1 VAVVTD
7 VVRTGQPVVGY
18 GFASIGRYAQSGLIK
33 ERFAPRLLR
42 AAAQDITT
50 DDGANLDPFRAWTVM
65 MTGEKPG
72 GHGERCVAVGTLDM
86 ALRDAAAKIADLPLH
101 RFLAGRLGR
110 NVTASQV
117 PVYASGGYPYPD
129 NDIAALS
136 GEIRHFAGLGFTH
149 VKIKIGGASLD
160 QDLRRIEAD
169 AAHLTGSEH
178 LAVDALN
185 SYGPGMSL
193 TAATALA
200 RFGLWWFEDICDP
213 LDFAT
218 HARIAAHYHPAI
230 AAGEALFSAAEAA
243 LLDRYAGLRR
253 ARDVLVFDPVHCYGL
268 PGYLQIIDTLT
279 AVGWPRRAFWP
290 HGGHLFSLHLVA
302 ALGLGGA
309 EITRWPST
317 RSTAHRSLYQS
328 APVASTFQTFP
339 ELVSNSTATHGRP
352 SDHSPRRTTD
362 CPDRCR
368 GVRIDGSAPRSRCPR
383 LTYGTRFWMLHR
395 AWEAGLSDPRDL
407 SPLAQIER
415 ELGVRLPAEYRAG
428 LAAEARVVV
437 AGPRE
442 GDKIWLYPVP
452 ELSGINAA
460 ADLPDRLPG
469 LIIIGTDG
477 SREMLALDG
486 RTDPLPVVLVDVVFS
501 EWDDAIWQAPD
512 LATFLREYPG
522 RGLRW
527 S

>member
-1 VAVVTD
+1 MRIIDIRERPISISRYRDPHIPSGGLTTSLVAVVTD

-18 GFASIGRYAQSGLIK
+18 GFASIGRYAQSGLIRD
-33 ERFAPRLLR
+33 RFAPRLLR
-42 AAAQDITT
+42 ASAQDITT

-86 ALRDAAAKIADLPLH
+86 ALWDAAAKIADMPLH
-101 RFLAGRLGR
+101 RFLAGRLER

-136 GEIRHFAGLGFTH
+136 EEIRHFADLGFTH
-149 VKIKIGGASLD
+149 VKIKIGGACLD
-160 QDLRRIEAD
+160 HDLRRIEAA

-178 LAVDALN
+178 LAVDAMN
-185 SYGPGMSL
+185 TYDPGMSL

-218 HARIAAHYHPAI
+218 HARIAARYDPPI

-253 ARDVLVFDPVHCYGL
+253 ARDVLLFDPVHCYGL

-279 AVGWPRRAFWP
+279 ATGWPRRAFWP

-309 EITRWPST
+309 EINPLAFHPFHGPPPALPVNAGRIHPPDGPGIGFELHDDAWQ
-317 RSTAHRSLYQS
+317 AFRSL
-328 APVASTFQTFP
+328 
-339 ELVSNSTATHGRP
+339 
-352 SDHSPRRTTD
+352 TT
-362 CPDRCR
+362 
-368 GVRIDGSAPRSRCPR
+368 
-383 LTYGTRFWMLHR
+383 
-395 AWEAGLSDPRDL
+395 
-407 SPLAQIER
+407 PL
-415 ELGVRLPAEYRAG
+415 
-428 LAAEARVVV
+428 
-437 AGPRE
+437 
-442 GDKIWLYPVP
+442 
-452 ELSGINAA
+452 N
-460 ADLPDRLPG
+460 
-469 LIIIGTDG
+469 
-477 SREMLALDG
+477 
-486 RTDPLPVVLVDVVFS
+486 
-501 EWDDAIWQAPD
+501 
-512 LATFLREYPG
+512 
-522 RGLRW
+522 
-527 S
+527 